1 MTFPVHTVA
10 TASPEARE
18 TLTGAEKAFGFVP
31 NLLGTMAE
39 APALLKG
46 YLALSRLFD
55 ESSLSPTE
63 RQLVLLTVSYEN
75 ACAYCMAAHTVIAG
89 MQKVHP
95 TVVEAVRAGQPIA
108 DPRLEALRRFTQDV
122 VVSRGWPGED
132 ALKAF
137 TAAGY
142 GPQQVLE
149 VVLGVGIKTMSN
161 YTNHLAGT
169 PLDVAF
175 GGAAWRRI
183 A

>member
-1 MTFPVHTVA
+1 MTFPVHTIS
-10 TASPEARE
+10 TAAPAAQE

-55 ESSLSPTE
+55 ESSLTPTE

-75 ACAYCMAAHTVIAG
+75 GCAYCMAAHTVIAG
-89 MQKVHP
+89 MQKVP
-95 TVVEAVRAGQPIA
+95 ATVLEALRAGQPLTDA
-108 DPRLEALRRFTQDV
+108 RLEALRQFTTAV
-122 VVSRGWPGED
+122 VASRGWPGEG
-132 ALKAF
+132 ALATF

-142 GPQQVLE
+142 GAQQVLE

-169 PLDVAF
+169 PLDTAF
-175 GGAAWRRI
+175 GGAAWERV